1 MSTLSVPLSHGQE
14 QFIEQFVNEHKA
26 PNKAEVVRRALR
38 LFEEEE
44 AIADVLRAEQ
54 EVLEGKI
61 LRGDLKEL
69 ANKII

>member
-1 MSTLSVPLSHGQE
+1 MSTLSIPLSPEQE
-14 QFIEQFVNEHKA
+14 QFIEQFVSEHKA

-44 AIADVLRAEQ
+44 AIADVLRAER

-61 LRGDLKEL
+61 LKGDLREL
-69 ANKII
+69 SRKIV